1 MLERNNGRAP
11 RRAATL
17 LAHFLF
23 IVIIFVLPELVM
35 MVAMP
40 NRRIVAFYPGFY
52 IKTLIYLLAFYIN
65 YYILVDKTL
74 GSTSKRRIVRFVF
87 WNLVILAVGVA
98 LCYLSSRVWFPSP
111 WRGNRAATVG
121 PSLRHMLKS
130 ASFIMRDGA
139 MLILT
144 IGLAVAMRLSVKWK
158 DMEQQRQEM
167 LAAQRSTELDNLKSQ
182 LNPHF
187 LFNTLNTIYALVDVD
202 PEDAKGAV
210 HRLSGLLRYMLY
222 ENDGSVRLG
231 QELGFI
237 EDYVALMRLRLG
249 SRPVFVD
256 IEADEYADAMVPPL
270 LFVPLIENAFKYG
283 NTAEPARP
291 ISISVRVEGRHIVC
305 RTANDFAP
313 AAADGDKSASGIG
326 LANLRRRLVLLYGS
340 KASLRTSVEGQTY
353 KSSLKIPINESYG

>member
-87 WNLVILAVGVA
+87 WNLVILAAGVA

-111 WRGNRAATVG
+111 GRGNRAATVE

-130 ASFIMRDGA
+130 ASFMMRDGA

-222 ENDGSVRLG
+222 ENDGSVRL
-231 QELGFI
+231 
-237 EDYVALMRLRLG
+237 
-249 SRPVFVD
+249 
-256 IEADEYADAMVPPL
+256 
-270 LFVPLIENAFKYG
+270 
-283 NTAEPARP
+283 
-291 ISISVRVEGRHIVC
+291 
-305 RTANDFAP
+305 
-313 AAADGDKSASGIG
+313 
-326 LANLRRRLVLLYGS
+326 
-340 KASLRTSVEGQTY
+340 
-353 KSSLKIPINESYG
+353 

>member
-1 MLERNNGRAP
+1 
-11 RRAATL
+11 
-17 LAHFLF
+17 
-23 IVIIFVLPELVM
+23 
-35 MVAMP
+35 
-40 NRRIVAFYPGFY
+40 
-52 IKTLIYLLAFYIN
+52 
-65 YYILVDKTL
+65 
-74 GSTSKRRIVRFVF
+74 
-87 WNLVILAVGVA
+87 
-98 LCYLSSRVWFPSP
+98 
-111 WRGNRAATVG
+111 
-121 PSLRHMLKS
+121 MLKS
-130 ASFIMRDGA
+130 ASFMMRDGA

-256 IEADEYADAMVPPL
+256 IEADEYADTMVPPL

-291 ISISVRVEGRHIVC
+291 ISISVRVEGRHIEC
-305 RTANDFAP
+305 RTTNDFAP
-313 AAADGDKSASGIG
+313 AAAGSDRSASGIG